1 MAKYVTFF
9 SYTDETWAKMIA
21 NPSDRRAAVQ
31 AAAESLGG
39 NVEAAYFMF
48 GSYDGFVITD
58 LPDSARAAGLSI
70 AVSSTGAIRSLETHE
85 IFASSDLPAV
95 LERAAAVQGA
105 YREPGS

>member
-31 AAAESLGG
+31 AAAESLCG